1 MGKKFLTL
9 DIGAANV
16 ALAEYE
22 AGAKG
27 ALTLLNY
34 GIAPLSAPLDSGDA
48 ATILVPAIMDIVREK
63 GIRPGPV
70 AVSLSSHMVFPRLA
84 AITPAGGPEKFEQMI
99 RYEIEQNVPFPIDEM
114 VCDRQVLGDTE
125 NGDKSVMIVAAKV
138 EQVEAI
144 TNAVASAGFRPEM
157 VDVAPLAF
165 TNAVDAATGGDGSCK
180 ILLDIGAKTTSLIIA
195 EGEKLYNR
203 SIPIGGN
210 NITRDIAQALGCSPA
225 EAEQLK
231 REKGYVSLGGVAED
245 EDAVAD
251 RVAKVCRAVMSRL
264 LAEISRSVN
273 FYRSQQGG
281 GAPVKLYI
289 TGGTAL
295 LPQIDTFFADS
306 LHIEVEFFNPFSFI
320 SVGSAVDQ
328 TALGSDGAMLT
339 PTAGL
344 ALHMA
349 GVAKFSINLLPPALI
364 AARAEKAKIPVVC
377 AAGGLFVAA
386 LVLVLLAVGKQSE
399 VVQTT
404 YDAVESKLNVLKG
417 YESKMKSAEKEVDE
431 AKASAD
437 ALATLMGARFR
448 TCARLAIVRK
458 TLTPG
463 HMWVERWEP
472 GRITI
477 RGWKDI
483 LDDFEKIDAASNGG
497 KQRTASEI
505 VAARLKSEPLIVD
518 PDSVR
523 ISDMTTIGR
532 NGSIQQFTVELKFK

>member
-99 RYEIEQNVPFPIDEM
+99 RYEIEQNVPVPRDEM

-210 NITRDIAQALGCSPA
+210 NITRDIAQALSCSPA

-328 TALGSDGAMLT
+328 TTLGSDGAMLT

-364 AARAEKAKIPVVC
+364 AARAEKAKIPVVA
-377 AAGGLFVAA
+377 AAGAMLVAA
-386 LVLVLLAVGKQSE
+386 LALVWLGIGRQGE
-399 VVQTT
+399 VARQK
-404 YDAVESKLNVLKG
+404 YEGVESKVSALKG
-417 YESKMKSAEKEVDE
+417 YESKLKAAEGEVE
-431 AKASAD
+431 KAKASAD
-437 ALATLMGARFR
+437 AVKDLLAARFY
-448 TCARLAIVRK
+448 AVSRLVAVRNA
-458 TLTPG
+458 LGPG
-463 HMWVERWEP
+463 MWVEKWEE
-472 GRITI
+472 GRVTI
-477 RGWKDI
+477 RGWRDQI
-483 LDDFEKIDAASNGG
+483 EKFVQANAAANGG
-497 KQRTASEI
+497 KRQTAPEI
-505 VAARLKSEPLIVD
+505 VVAKLKGQVVVD
-518 PDSVR
+518 PDSVK
-523 ISDMTTIGR
+523 IADMSAIGR
-532 NGSIQQFTVELKFK
+532 NAAVEQFTVEVKFK